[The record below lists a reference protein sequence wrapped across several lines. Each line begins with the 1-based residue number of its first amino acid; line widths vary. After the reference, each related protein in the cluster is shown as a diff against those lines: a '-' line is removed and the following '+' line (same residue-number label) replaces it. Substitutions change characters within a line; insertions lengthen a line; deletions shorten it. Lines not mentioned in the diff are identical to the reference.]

1 MPAFESLYEEI
12 NTRIEKFYKEGSI
25 LTENKYIVG
34 FYGENV
40 KKAFD
45 KMQAAASARLSA
57 DNKNGIITPHTEQF
71 RSRTNGVII
80 PENTYTNMFERWRR
94 SFVPHPQENEV
105 ELRWTASN
113 VVIPSVKATTVK
125 DFSMDSTKT
134 IWYPLITGSQ
144 TTDKIIVTVVEER
157 GMGMY
162 QFFNALMNTFFT
174 SKLLKPKSSFQ
185 KLAMYIVIL
194 NGEYIP
200 ASGGENMIM
209 DIPLQIFEFNSIV
222 PVGIST
228 LTFKQGETNEKVSF
242 TVEFEAPNIF
252 QGSYAS
258 TTVRGLMDNTTDEIF
273 FNPNTDNGSLN
284 AKGGYMDKVFTLDS
298 LMDPHNIGDTKLD
311 I

>member
-1 MPAFESLYEEI
+1 MPAFASLYEEM
-12 NTRIEKFYKEGSI
+12 NKRIELFYAEGSI

-40 KKAFD
+40 SKAIKK
-45 KMQAAASARLSA
+45 MGTAASARLSE
-57 DNKNGIITPHTEQF
+57 KESTPQF
-71 RSRTNGVII
+71 ISRTNGVII
-80 PENTYTNMFERWRR
+80 PANTYEKMFERWIKA
-94 SFVPHPQENEV
+94 FVPLPDRNEV
-105 ELRWTASN
+105 ELRWTATN
-113 VVIPSVKATTVK
+113 VVIPTVKATTVK

-134 IWYPLITGSQ
+134 IWYPMITGAQ

-174 SKLLKPKSSFQ
+174 TKLLKPKSSFQ
-185 KLAMYIVIL
+185 KLAMYIIIL

-200 ASGGENMIM
+200 VSGGGNTIM
-209 DIPLQIFEFNSIV
+209 DLPLQIFEFNSIV
-222 PVGIST
+222 PSGVSN
-228 LTFKQGETNEKVSF
+228 LTFKQGETNEKISF

-258 TTVRGLMDNTTDEIF
+258 TSVRGLMDNTTDEIF
-273 FNPNTDNGSLN
+273 FDPTTDNGSLN